1 MAILFCLLLGL
12 LLALVDILVSEHGTD
27 FIADLL
33 GQMRV
38 AEGNVH
44 REARQFVRS
53 RPGHG
58 IQRRHLDGLSQA
70 LDHRFHWHLADV
82 FLDQLNADYELVPRG
97 TGGTPRSARR
107 PNRGG
112 GTPRWVKI
120 ALVLAFLIFVV
131 PAAFHHFPIFLLVV
145 VAVFLAMRR
154 ARSRRSWTA
163 MFG

>member
-1 MAILFCLLLGL
+1 MATSRDELREH
-12 LLALVDILVSEHGTD
+12 LV
-27 FIADLL
+27 AA
-33 GQMRV
+33 M
-38 AEGNVH
+38 
-44 REARQFVRS
+44 EAAPELPRGDRQ
-53 RPGHG
+53 
-58 IQRRHLDGLSQA
+58 
-70 LDHRFHWHLADV
+70 HLADV